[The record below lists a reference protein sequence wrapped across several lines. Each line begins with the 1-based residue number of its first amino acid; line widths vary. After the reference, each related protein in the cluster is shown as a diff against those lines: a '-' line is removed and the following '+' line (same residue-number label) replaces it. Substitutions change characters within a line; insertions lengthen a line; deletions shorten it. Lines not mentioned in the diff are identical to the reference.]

1 MPKVS
6 ILIPCYN
13 VEKFIRQCMN
23 SVVNQTLHDIEIICV
38 NDGSTD
44 STLDILREYEDR
56 DSRVKVIS
64 KHNSG
69 YGASMNIA
77 LESAKGEFIGIVESD
92 DYADLNMF
100 ENLYNLALKHNVDIV
115 KGDWYSYYG
124 EEDKLVEN
132 NHFSEFEE
140 EVVLDPKIS
149 KNIFVIPS
157 LIAASIYKKTFLDKY
172 AIRFLETPGASYQD
186 TAFAAKTIMA
196 VDKLVLTKKNYYCYR
211 VDNQNSSVKSSA
223 KVFCICDEYN
233 EINSFMDKYPEMK
246 STLEE
251 QKCANQYREY
261 LWNLNRLE
269 EKESKEFFKV
279 FRTEFKKYYDSDI
292 LKDEFFARYPKRDV
306 LRLIN
311 NPSKFYKKEYLKQD
325 VTPIVSISHGIFRIQ
340 VDNHKLLS
348 FNARKRFK
356 KLSELIIYC
365 KDKKKLKEIIKGR
378 DESKIL
384 VMTPFIPYYSS
395 MKQRFQH
402 IAENL
407 SKMGYLVFYCTY
419 PSEDKQQSKWS
430 GFLKLSDTLYL
441 CDNFRLLRK
450 KLKNA
455 WFYYTPIQ
463 NFTEKSF
470 YKVKKNNKIVYDHID
485 SFKVGDVKDKL
496 FYYNRHKNIAKDC
509 DVILY
514 SARGL
519 KEDFDGI
526 INDDSKMHLVNNGV
540 DFEHFNSK
548 SINKEFAGK
557 LNKLKSQS
565 RFLVG
570 YYGAFADWLDYDLL
584 EYMIQNKSD
593 IGFVFIGQCYAP
605 NDYEKMDKI
614 ARYSNVYYIP
624 PVEYNK
630 LPEYASLFDVCI
642 IPFKECEVAR
652 YTNPIKLFEYMAMGK
667 PVVVTKDLI
676 ECYGYDGVFV
686 AGNYEDFT
694 NKLEEAYSNSERG
707 MFVDKLIHY
716 AMANTWNENCRK
728 IATILDNSYLKGHK

>member
-13 VEKFIRQCMN
+13 VEKFIRQCMD

-44 STLDILREYEDR
+44 STLDILREYEEK

-100 ENLYNLALKHNVDIV
+100 EDLYNLALKHNVDIA
-115 KGDWYSYYG
+115 KGDWFSYYG

-132 NHFSEFEE
+132 NHFSEFDE
-140 EVVLDPKIS
+140 EVVLNPKEA

-157 LIAASIYKKTFLDKY
+157 LIAASIYKKSFLDKY

-223 KVFCICDEYN
+223 KVFCICDEYK

-246 STLEE
+246 SALEE

-269 EKESKEFFKV
+269 EMESKEFLKV
-279 FRTEFKKYYDSDI
+279 FSREFKKYYASGI
-292 LKDEFFARYPKRDV
+292 LKDEFFARYSKRDL

-325 VTPIVSISHGIFRIQ
+325 VSPVVSVNHGVFRIQ
-340 VDNHKLLS
+340 AGNHKLLS

-356 KLSELIIYC
+356 KLSELVRYC
-365 KDKKKLKEIIKGR
+365 KDKKRLKEILKGQ

-384 VMTPFIPYYSS
+384 VITPFIPYYSS

-419 PSEDKQQSKWS
+419 PSEDKRQNKWS
-430 GFLKLSDTLYL
+430 GFFKLSDTLYL

-450 KLKNA
+450 ILKNA

-463 NFTEKSF
+463 NFTEDSF
-470 YKVKKNNKIVYDHID
+470 YKVKKNNKIIYDHID

-526 INDDSKMHLVNNGV
+526 INDDSKLHLVNNGV

-548 SINKEFAGK
+548 FINKEFAGK
-557 LNKLKSQS
+557 LKELKSKS

-605 NDYEKMDKI
+605 DDYKRMDKI
-614 ARYSNVYYIP
+614 AKYPNVYYIP
-624 PVEYNK
+624 AVEYDK
-630 LPEYASLFDVCI
+630 LPEYANLFDVCI
-642 IPFKECEVAR
+642 IPFKEGEIAR

-667 PVVVTKDLI
+667 TVVVTKDLI
-676 ECYGYDGVFV
+676 ECYGYEGVFV
-686 AGNYEDFT
+686 ADNYEDFT
-694 NKLEEAYSNSERG
+694 NKLEEAYSNSVDEIL
-707 MFVDKLIHY
+707 VDKLIHY
-716 AMANTWNENCRK
+716 AMANTWSENCRK
-728 IATILDNSYLKGHK
+728 IVNVLDKNFLKGHK

>member
-325 VTPIVSISHGIFRIQ
+325 VIPIVSISHGIFRIQ

-378 DESKIL
+378 
-384 VMTPFIPYYSS
+384 
-395 MKQRFQH
+395 
-402 IAENL
+402 
-407 SKMGYLVFYCTY
+407 
-419 PSEDKQQSKWS
+419 ED
-430 GFLKLSDTLYL
+430 
-441 CDNFRLLRK
+441 RK
-450 KLKNA
+450 
-455 WFYYTPIQ
+455 
-463 NFTEKSF
+463 S
-470 YKVKKNNKIVYDHID
+470 
-485 SFKVGDVKDKL
+485 
-496 FYYNRHKNIAKDC
+496 
-509 DVILY
+509 
-514 SARGL
+514 
-519 KEDFDGI
+519 
-526 INDDSKMHLVNNGV
+526 
-540 DFEHFNSK
+540 
-548 SINKEFAGK
+548 
-557 LNKLKSQS
+557 
-565 RFLVG
+565 
-570 YYGAFADWLDYDLL
+570 
-584 EYMIQNKSD
+584 
-593 IGFVFIGQCYAP
+593 
-605 NDYEKMDKI
+605 
-614 ARYSNVYYIP
+614 
-624 PVEYNK
+624 
-630 LPEYASLFDVCI
+630 
-642 IPFKECEVAR
+642 
-652 YTNPIKLFEYMAMGK
+652 
-667 PVVVTKDLI
+667 VV
-676 ECYGYDGVFV
+676 
-686 AGNYEDFT
+686 
-694 NKLEEAYSNSERG
+694 
-707 MFVDKLIHY
+707 
-716 AMANTWNENCRK
+716 
-728 IATILDNSYLKGHK
+728 